1 MVMVAAEHQH
11 SFARRGLPAVECR
24 TVERDEGAVVVRPD
38 RKIFHAQVGQVI
50 RQAPCDAVHV
60 VLHGCFDRQPQFP
73 ESGHGLEERL
83 VIILARQLGHVEEH
97 GRHLDLPCLDVPDE
111 FVHLCLGTYAQPF
124 AYGPRGFACPAELRV
139 VRVVG
144 RQVAVF
150 HGIVDIAQV
159 LGEYFGLRFGI
170 ADVRVRV
177 LHQVDGVF
185 VRRGD
190 FHRRRQGFPAVGMHF
205 EIHRAAFVPFGNVDL
220 DGVYAA

>member
-1 MVMVAAEHQH
+1 MVAAEHQH

-73 ESGHGLEERL
+73 ESGHVLEERL
-83 VIILARQLGHVEEH
+83 VIVLARQLGHVEEH

-124 AYGPRGFACPAELRV
+124 AYGPRSFACPAELRV
-139 VRVVG
+139 VRVAG

-159 LGEYFGLRFGI
+159 LGEYFGLRFAPG
-170 ADVRVRV
+170 
-177 LHQVDGVF
+177 
-185 VRRGD
+185 RRCICPPG
-190 FHRRRQGFPAVGMHF
+190 RFPPPPTGLSRGWDALRNPPCGLRTLR
-205 EIHRAAFVPFGNVDL
+205 EC
-220 DGVYAA
+220 